1 MIKYHEKD
9 YGSTVVNN
17 FRDYLWGDKKVEE
30 ATIDAYCIA
39 VRAFCKYSKIY
50 NENGV
55 KSITGVAVRNFVEY
69 LKDVEYVKGKKY
81 SVSSINIK
89 IVGVNQFLEFN
100 KLANLK
106 ARLLEKQRRLFINDA
121 EMLTDMELS
130 KFLCEAKN
138 EAEDIYNE
146 FRAIVQTGIRASEVR
161 FITYESLQNGYID
174 IYNKGTSRQV
184 PLPTDLR
191 LELQNM
197 CKRKDV
203 ISGSIF
209 NGKSGN
215 PLNRSE
221 IARQMKKIGI
231 KCGISTKKLH
241 PHNLR
246 HFFALKFIAVYGEDT
261 LSVLAD
267 ILGHKSIETT
277 RIYLKQSLSKLSEK
291 MTLKELKIAS

>member
-1 MIKYHEKD
+1 MTKYHEKD
-9 YGSTVVNN
+9 YGSVVVNN

-39 VRAFCKYSKIY
+39 VRAFCMYSQIVSES
-50 NENGV
+50 NV
-55 KSITGVAVRNFVEY
+55 KSITGITVRNFVEH
-69 LKDVEYVKGKKY
+69 LKDNEYVKGKKY

-89 IVGVNQFLEFN
+89 IVGMNQFLEFHN
-100 KLANLK
+100 MSKLK
-106 ARLLEKQRRLFINDA
+106 VRLLEKQRRLFINDA
-121 EMLTDMELS
+121 EMLTDMELG
-130 KFLCEAKN
+130 KFLSEAKK
-138 EAEDIYNE
+138 EGEDIYCE
-146 FRAIVQTGIRASEVR
+146 FRAIVQTGIRASEVK
-161 FITYESLQNGYID
+161 FITHESLRNGYID

-184 PLPTDLR
+184 PLPVDLR

-197 CKRKDV
+197 CKRND
-203 ISGSIF
+203 ILSGAIF

-215 PLNRSE
+215 PINRSE
-221 IARQMKKIGI
+221 IAKQMKRIGI
-231 KCGISTKKLH
+231 KCGISPKKLH

-246 HFFALKFIAVYGEDT
+246 HFFALKFIEIYGEDA